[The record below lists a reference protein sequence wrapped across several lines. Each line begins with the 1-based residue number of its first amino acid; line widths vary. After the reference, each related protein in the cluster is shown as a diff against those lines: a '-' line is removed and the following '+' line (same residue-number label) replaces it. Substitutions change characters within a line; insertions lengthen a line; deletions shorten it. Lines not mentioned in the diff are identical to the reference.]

1 MACDI
6 KRSTFLFPSSACGA
20 EEGVAMSEFAVG
32 EKEKADLMFFKS
44 EEGGLRNAIKS
55 SVR

>member
-6 KRSTFLFPSSACGA
+6 KRSTFLFPSSAWGA
-20 EEGVAMSEFAVG
+20 KEGVAMSEFAVG
-32 EKEKADLMFFKS
+32 EKEKAGLMFFKS
-44 EEGGLRNAIKS
+44 EEGGFRNAIKG